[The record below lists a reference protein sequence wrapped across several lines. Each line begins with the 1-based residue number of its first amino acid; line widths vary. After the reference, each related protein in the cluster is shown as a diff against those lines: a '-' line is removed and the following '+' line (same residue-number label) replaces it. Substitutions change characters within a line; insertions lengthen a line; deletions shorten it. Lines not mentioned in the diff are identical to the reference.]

1 MWPLMYFLRMIFY
14 RLFHPIDVYYDIL
27 ADEVELSIQKY
38 REDHAM

>member
-1 MWPLMYFLRMIFY
+1 MWPLMWLLRMIFH
-14 RLFHPIDVYYDIL
+14 RVFHPMDVYCDAL